1 MSVPWVKKRG
11 CAVEAEECRSRAGH
25 WGAMVSGYGVRLRI
39 RIYDVTKAGFS
50 MEKYGLGI

>member
-1 MSVPWVKKRG
+1 VSVPWVKKRG